1 LIYEYQGRYYVDAAK
16 VGWSETP
23 IRGSSVDK
31 LDVSSNYPWLPPDS
45 IQGRDI
51 ERFRCFSDGF
61 IARNPN
67 DNLTIMDVRYSFI
80 PNELSPLWVIRLK
93 LEEPRQH
100 VDYLT
105 TRDLTSRKRL
115 RFLEMLFGWKRQAN
129 WPGIL

>member
-51 ERFRCFSDGF
+51 ERFRWFSDGF

>member
-1 LIYEYQGRYYVDAAK
+1 
-16 VGWSETP
+16 
-23 IRGSSVDK
+23 
-31 LDVSSNYPWLPPDS
+31 
-45 IQGRDI
+45 
-51 ERFRCFSDGF
+51 
-61 IARNPN
+61 
-67 DNLTIMDVRYSFI
+67 MDVRYSFI